1 MYKTRQ
7 ERLINYIRNDLQV
20 DSALILSPI
29 NIYYYTGFHSDPHE
43 RFFVLFVNAK
53 TEKTS
58 LFLPSL
64 DEDAAREL
72 AKVDELISIT
82 DTENGY
88 EKFVQISGQSIASF
102 AFEKSYVTVAQYEQF
117 AKHYPNAQF
126 KNIESF
132 INSERLKKSPE
143 EIEYV
148 KKAVHI
154 TERGLVNTLEKIQEG
169 MTELQIKAELE
180 YQLMLLG
187 PAGIAFETL
196 VLSGEN
202 SALPHGV
209 SGNRK
214 IQRGDFLLFDFGVTV
229 NGYHSDLTRTFIVGE
244 GSQEQI
250 DIYNTVCRA
259 NELAIESV
267 KAGEPLKVIDL
278 AARNYIT
285 RKHYGEYFTHRI
297 GHGLGL
303 EVHESPSIHKEN
315 EDKIEAGLLFTIEPG
330 IYIPTVGGVRIED
343 NIYVNDDGE
352 VEVLSS
358 FRKALT
364 YISI

>member
-1 MYKTRQ
+1 MYKMRQ
-7 ERLINYIRNDLQV
+7 KRLINHLQNELQV
-20 DSALILSPI
+20 DSALIISPI
-29 NIYYYTGFHSDPHE
+29 TIYYYTGFNSDPHE

-53 TEKTS
+53 TEKTI

-64 DEDAAREL
+64 DEDAAKEV
-72 AKVDELISIT
+72 AKVDEFVSIT

-88 EKFVQISGQSIASF
+88 DKLSQKIGRSITSF
-102 AFEKSYVTVAQYEQF
+102 AFEKSYVTVAQYEMLTKYYPD
-117 AKHYPNAQF
+117 AKF

-132 INSERLKKSPE
+132 INMERIKKLPK

-148 KKAVHI
+148 KKAIQI
-154 TERGLVNTLEKIQEG
+154 TEKGLVNTLEKIQLG

-187 PAGIAFETL
+187 PDGIAFDTI

-202 SALPHGV
+202 TALPHGV
-209 SGNRK
+209 PGNRK

-250 DIYNTVCRA
+250 DIYDTVCRA
-259 NELAIESV
+259 NEIAIEAV
-267 KAGEPLKVIDL
+267 KVGDPLKVIDQ

-303 EVHESPSIHKEN
+303 EVHEQPSVHNEN
-315 EDKIEAGLLFTIEPG
+315 EETVEAGLLFTIEPG
-330 IYIPTVGGVRIED
+330 IYIPQVGGVRIED

-364 YISI
+364 YISV